1 MTYDDGSRPVP
12 PTGVGAQGTMPQQSG
27 YQQAPS
33 QRLPYPQAPCQQ
45 LSYQQ
50 TYAQQPGYPY
60 GNGMPQA
67 TPSPMYPY
75 APDQYRPVSQ
85 APAIP
90 AGRPPVHGGIRWV
103 FLSFLPMGVYIA
115 LQILCV
121 IVGDIVYMMMGSRAA
136 SIPDAEF
143 TSWCITV
150 SQLLAVL
157 IGIPWY
163 RRLRRD
169 AASRWVFFEHKKKQ
183 DKQGHSGQSCP
194 YQMTPPVQAAAEPR
208 KERRFVILDQ
218 LIPRPKRPSKAGNIL
233 LDIVLILAI
242 GVLAQIATD
251 ALLTLVE
258 PLIPDTMAQYN
269 EMMQQLSDTSLISV
283 LSLAILAP
291 IAEEIF
297 FRGVTMEMA
306 RRITPQAW
314 VAVVL
319 QAAIFGL
326 AHGNPIQSTYTFL
339 LGLVL
344 GVIALYVGGL
354 PATMLLHFSV
364 NSSSYAASQLLGWAA
379 DWGTAGY
386 GLALA
391 ASLALG
397 ALCLF
402 VLIRNHRTQGT
413 GRQTIG
419 TGLPGPGTGT
429 PGPGT
434 GTPGPSAGQSAQGGG
449 WPAPEKM

>member
-90 AGRPPVHGGIRWV
+90 AGRPPVHGGIRWI

-121 IVGDIVYMMMGSRAA
+121 IVGDIVHMMMGSRAA

-143 TSWCITV
+143 TSWCITA
-150 SQLLAVL
+150 SQLLAILV
-157 IGIPWY
+157 GVPWY

-169 AASRWVFFEHKKKQ
+169 AAGRCVLFEHRNRQ
-183 DKQGHSGQSCP
+183 DKQEHSRQTSP
-194 YQMTPPVQAAAEPR
+194 YQMTPVQTAAAPR
-208 KERRFVILDQ
+208 KEQRFVILDQ
-218 LIPRPKRPSKAGNIL
+218 LIPRPQRPSGAGGIL
-233 LDIVLILAI
+233 LNIILILVI

-402 VLIRNHRTQGT
+402 VLIRNHRTQDT

>member
-50 TYAQQPGYPY
+50 TYA
-60 GNGMPQA
+60 
-67 TPSPMYPY
+67 PSPMYPY

-402 VLIRNHRTQGT
+402 VLIRNHRTQDT

>member
-194 YQMTPPVQAAAEPR
+194 YQMTPPVQAAAAPR

-402 VLIRNHRTQGT
+402 VLIRNHRTQDT

>member
-90 AGRPPVHGGIRWV
+90 AGRPPVHGGIRWI

-121 IVGDIVYMMMGSRAA
+121 IVGDIVHMMMGSRAA

-143 TSWCITV
+143 TSWCITA
-150 SQLLAVL
+150 SQLLAILV
-157 IGIPWY
+157 GVPWY

-169 AASRWVFFEHKKKQ
+169 AAGRCVLFEHRNRQ
-183 DKQGHSGQSCP
+183 DKQEHSRQTSP
-194 YQMTPPVQAAAEPR
+194 YQMTPVQTAAAPR
-208 KERRFVILDQ
+208 KEQRFVILDQ
-218 LIPRPKRPSKAGNIL
+218 LIPRPQRPSGAGGIL
-233 LDIVLILAI
+233 LNIILILVI

-306 RRITPQAW
+306 RRITPRAW
-314 VAVVL
+314 VAIVL

-326 AHGNPIQSTYTFL
+326 AHGNPIQSAYTFL

-379 DWGTAGY
+379 DWGAAGY
-386 GLALA
+386 GLALV

-397 ALCLF
+397 AICLY
-402 VLIRNHRTQGT
+402 VLIRNSRARDGGRRMPGAGT
-413 GRQTIG
+413 PV
-419 TGLPGPGTGT
+419 PGAGT
-429 PGPGT
+429 PGPA
-434 GTPGPSAGQSAQGGG
+434 AGQPAQGAG
-449 WPAPEKM
+449 WSAPEKM

>member
-402 VLIRNHRTQGT
+402 VLIRNHRTQDT